1 MYWGLKKAVERP
13 SGWNEGMADVYNALA
28 ADYLYGFDRAGDHLI
43 TFLDNHDEGRF
54 FGKVGRDFA
63 RFKLGLGMLYTLRG
77 VPTIYYGTEL
87 LFAAKDDHGAMRQD
101 FAGGWPGDKS
111 SGFTGQGLAPEQ
123 KEAQAYLR
131 QLGALRAEQKLI
143 GQGRFMQFTPDMGS
157 FAYAWYSDSEVILVL
172 ANGDE
177 VLRTWPVER
186 FAELGLKPGTPV
198 SDLLIG
204 GGFNAEASLDFG
216 AKGIRVLKFSR

>member
-1 MYWGLKKAVERP
+1 MMNSHKFLL
-13 SGWNEGMADVYNALA
+13 ALA
-28 ADYLYGFDRAGDHLI
+28 I
-43 TFLDNHDEGRF
+43 
-54 FGKVGRDFA
+54 
-63 RFKLGLGMLYTLRG
+63 
-77 VPTIYYGTEL
+77 
-87 LFAAKDDHGAMRQD
+87 
-101 FAGGWPGDKS
+101 S
-111 SGFTGQGLAPEQ
+111 LASVS
-123 KEAQAYLR
+123 AWA
-131 QLGALRAEQKLI
+131 
-143 GQGRFMQFTPDMGS
+143 QGRFMQFTPDMGS